1 MVMEVML
8 MQTELTTLWDC
19 LGQIPDPRNASG
31 RRFSLQSIL
40 ALIIAGL
47 LCGKL
52 SLRAIARWGR
62 RLAQEDLKLIGIS
75 RDKSPSQ
82 SSMHYLLTR
91 IDVTAMEKSLGAWIQ
106 SLSQEKNLHIAI
118 DGKTLKGS
126 ASEEYKALH
135 LLAAYCTNISGVL
148 SQIGLDSKEGE
159 ITGAKK
165 ILSEIPVCENIIS
178 GDAIFCQT
186 EICRS
191 IVQEKGEYI
200 FMVKGN
206 QPSLQEDITTAFSGT
221 ISPEG

>member
-1 MVMEVML
+1 

-19 LGQIPDPRNASG
+19 LGQIPDPRNPSG

-40 ALIIAGL
+40 GLIIAGL

-62 RLAQEDLKLIGIS
+62 RLHQEDLELIGIN
-75 RDKSPSQ
+75 REKSPAQ

-91 IDVTAMEKSLGAWIQ
+91 IDVAAMEKSLGAWVQ
-106 SLSQEKNLHIAI
+106 SLTQEKNLHIAL
-118 DGKTLKGS
+118 DGKTLRAS

-135 LLAAYCTNISGVL
+135 LLAAYCTTISGVL
-148 SQIGLDSKEGE
+148 NQTGLDSKEGE

-165 ILSEIPVCENIIS
+165 ILFEIPICENVIS

-186 EICRS
+186 EICRT

-206 QPSLQEDITTAFSGT
+206 QPSLQEDINTSFDGT

>member
-1 MVMEVML
+1 MQ

-19 LGQIPDPRNASG
+19 LGQIPDPRNPSG

-40 ALIIAGL
+40 SLIIAGL

-62 RLAQEDLKLIGIS
+62 RLGREDLELIGIN
-75 RDKSPSQ
+75 REKSPGQ
-82 SSMHYLLTR
+82 TSMHDLLTR
-91 IDVTAMEKSLGAWIQ
+91 IDVVALEKILGSWVLSLT
-106 SLSQEKNLHIAI
+106 QEKGLHIAL

-148 SQIGLDSKEGE
+148 NQIGLESKEGE

-165 ILSEIPVCENIIS
+165 ILYDIPVCENIIS
-178 GDAIFCQT
+178 GDAIFCQI

-191 IVQEKGEYI
+191 IIQQEGDYI

-206 QPSLQEDITTAFSGT
+206 HPSLQEDINTTLAGT
-221 ISPEG
+221 ISPGG

>member
-1 MVMEVML
+1 MY

-19 LGQIPDPRNASG
+19 LGQIPDPRNPSG
-31 RRFSLQSIL
+31 RRFSLQGIL
-40 ALIIAGL
+40 GLIIAGL

-52 SLRAIARWGR
+52 SVRAIARWGR
-62 RLAQEDLKLIGIS
+62 RLNQDDLKLIGIT
-75 RDKSPSQ
+75 REKSPSQ
-82 SSMHYLLTR
+82 SSIHYLLTR
-91 IDVTAMEKSLGAWIQ
+91 IDVEAMEKCLGAWIQ
-106 SLSQEKNLHIAI
+106 SLTQEKNLHIAL

-148 SQIGLDSKEGE
+148 GQIGLDSKEGE

-165 ILSEIPVCENIIS
+165 ILFEIPVCGNTIS

-191 IVQEKGEYI
+191 IIQEKGEYI

-206 QPSLQEDITTAFSGT
+206 QPSLQEDINTAFAGT
-221 ISPEG
+221 ISPEE